1 MAEDTKAVL
10 MEQKDIDALAQ
21 KLGGDVNIKINALFA
36 EAEKGTKGAMEELK
50 SKFAEISTID
60 GKGIA
65 EFVKAV
71 QAHADNL
78 EANFKALQTKGS
90 GPKTFEQKLKDD
102 ITAFGFS
109 RIQESVKNGLR
120 IPMEIKTGADHSL
133 TDNVGAG
140 VVPLVFEPG
149 ITGVIK
155 RQPALYD
162 LLNKQTWSK
171 SVVNWVEV
179 SAQDNADIAAK
190 GEAAASGSPYD
201 ASYKFGQVDYTTA
214 LKSMTLSKVPAY
226 AKVTQEMVE
235 DIDDFV
241 QFIKSELV
249 KDVLLALDAY
259 ILSGN
264 GSAPI
269 MKGLQHADYHTDA
282 AIPGG
287 FEMPSGIVPSNVHV
301 LRAIITQMENLYL
314 QPNVIL
320 MHPTD
325 IMKLDLAVDSTGQF
339 ILPPFANRENTNIKG
354 VPIVGYAG
362 LTAGQFHVLDTTRI
376 SLFIQRGLSLKL
388 WDQVGSDPLYDLMT
402 MTASVKAGVRV
413 KTNEKG
419 ANIYG
424 TFSTMIARMTA
435 GGS

>member
-1 MAEDTKAVL
+1 MAELDKPVL
-10 MEQKDIDALAQ
+10 IEQKDLDAIAA
-21 KLGGDVNIKINALFA
+21 KLGGDVNTKVNALFA
-36 EAEKGTKGAMEELK
+36 EAEKGTKGALEELK
-50 SKFAEISTID
+50 AKFAEISMID
-60 GKGIA
+60 GKGVT
-65 EFVKAV
+65 EFIKAV
-71 QAHADNL
+71 QKQADAI
-78 EANFKALQTKGS
+78 EANFKALQTKG
-90 GPKTFEQKLKDD
+90 GEPKTFEQKLKDD
-102 ITAFGFS
+102 LNAFGFS
-109 RIQESVKNGLR
+109 KIQESVKNGLR
-120 IPMEIKTGADHSL
+120 IPMEVKTGADHSL

-155 RQPALYD
+155 RSPALYD

-171 SVVNWVEV
+171 SVVNWVEI
-179 SAQDNADIAAK
+179 SAQDNGDIAAK
-190 GEAAASGSPYD
+190 GEATASGSPYD
-201 ASYKFGQVDYTTA
+201 ASYKFGQADYTTA

-249 KDVLLALDAY
+249 RDVLLALDAY

-287 FEMPSGIVPSNVHV
+287 FELPSGITPSNIHV
-301 LRAIITQMENLYL
+301 LRACITQMQNLYL

-325 IMKLDLAVDSTGQF
+325 IMKLDMAMSSTGEF
-339 ILPPFANRENTNIKG
+339 IVPQWASRDNTMVKG
-354 VPIVGYAG
+354 VPIVPYAG
-362 LTAGQFHVLDTTRI
+362 LTAGQFHILDTTRI
-376 SLFIQRGLSLKL
+376 NLFIQRGLSLKL

-419 ANIYG
+419 SNIYG
-424 TFSTMIARMTA
+424 TFSTMIARLTA

>member
-1 MAEDTKAVL
+1 MAELDKPIL
-10 MEQKDIDALAQ
+10 MEQKDFEALTA
-21 KLGGDVNIKINALFA
+21 KLGGDANQKINALFL

-50 SKFAEISTID
+50 QKFAEISMID

-71 QAHADNL
+71 QSQANAI
-78 EANFKALQTKGS
+78 EANFKALQTKG
-90 GPKTFEQKLKDD
+90 GEPKTFEQSLKEQL
-102 ITAFGFS
+102 TAFGFEK
-109 RIQESVKNGLR
+109 IQDSVKSGLR
-120 IPMEIKTGADHSL
+120 IPMEIKAGSDHSI

-140 VVPLVFEPG
+140 VIPLQFTPG
-149 ITGVIK
+149 ITGILK
-155 RQPALYD
+155 RTPSLYD
-162 LLNKQTWSK
+162 ILNKQSWAK
-171 SVVNWVEV
+171 NQVNWVEV
-179 SAQDNADIAAK
+179 TAEDTADIVAK
-190 GEAAASGSPYD
+190 AEAAAAGSPYD
-201 ASYKFGQVDYTTA
+201 ASYKFGQGVYTVA
-214 LKSMTLSKVPAY
+214 KKYMDLSKIPAY

-235 DIDDFV
+235 NIDDFV
-241 QFIKSELV
+241 TFIKSELV
-249 KDVLLALDAY
+249 RDVLLRLDGD
-259 ILSGN
+259 ILAGSGT
-264 GSAPI
+264 APY

-287 FEMPSGIVPSNVHV
+287 YELPSGIVPSNIHV
-301 LRAIITQMENLYL
+301 LRAIITQMENLFL
-314 QPNVIL
+314 NPNAIL

-325 IMKLDLAVDSTGQF
+325 AMKLDLAVDSTGQF
-339 ILPPFANRENTNIKG
+339 IIPPFASRDNTMVKG
-354 VPIVGYAG
+354 VPILPYAG

-376 SLFIQRGLSLKL
+376 DLFIQRGLSLKL
-388 WDQVGSDPLYDLMT
+388 WDQVGNDPLYDLMT